1 MEIVKITREYR
12 EIDGEFKFFR
22 RKLILEK
29 DSTFFYAYT
38 FEPRQRIK
46 DVKIDELDL
55 HPIPNE
61 EIYPSFVSGITLAPD
76 PLPDDCYIKRPGL
89 QHYNPDAPVGR
100 RLSDIVI
107 EEIQVCETLKRHP
120 HINIA
125 EYFGCTIRN
134 NHVDGLVF
142 TKYPITLAARLKD
155 TDRPLHVEACLS
167 GIEDGLAHLHGLGL
181 IHNDINPENIMLR
194 EDDTPVLIDFNTC
207 QRDGE
212 VCRSAGSGVW
222 SPAKM
227 DLSIQEN
234 DYYGLSKI
242 KEGLVSGQML
252 RNIEPSR

>member
-1 MEIVKITREYR
+1 MKIVVINREYR

-22 RKLILEK
+22 RKLILEQ
-29 DSTFFYAYT
+29 DNTFFYAYT
-38 FEPRQRIK
+38 FEPRQWIK
-46 DVKIDELDL
+46 DVKIDKFDL
-55 HPIPNE
+55 QVIPTG
-61 EIYPSFVSGITLAPD
+61 EIYPPVSPGITLVPD
-76 PLPDDCYIKRPGL
+76 PLPNHSYIKRPGL
-89 QHYNPDAPVGR
+89 QHYNPDAPVGC
-100 RLSDIVI
+100 RLSDIVMD
-107 EEIQVCETLKRHP
+107 EIRICETLKQHP

-125 EYFGCTIRN
+125 QYCGCTVRN
-134 NHVDGLVF
+134 NYVDGLVF
-142 TKYPITLAARLKD
+142 TKYPTTLAARLKD
-155 TDRPLHVEACLS
+155 TDRPLDVEACLR
-167 GIEDGLAHLHGLGL
+167 GIEDSLIHLHGLGL

-207 QRDGE
+207 QREGE

-227 DLSIQEN
+227 DLSVREN